1 MHIYSPVKHVGP
13 TSVPSPITTNY
24 NYTYISLA
32 IVTMHINKAAEIRT
46 FIVLQFRTQPKFLG
60 GRGMGAEGQGGQLPL
75 NLYLKVEDLCPPK
88 SRLSLDQHTNISP
101 PPNQERGQKRKR
113 HPTVYRAGGGG
124 GPGRVFICLSHMPY
138 SNIMTSYVY
147 STGR

>member
-101 PPNQERGQKRKR
+101 PPPTRKEDKKGKDVR
-113 HPTVYRAGGGG
+113 LYTGPGGGG
-124 GPGRVFICLSHMPY
+124 RGGYSFVCHICPIL
-138 SNIMTSYVY
+138 TL
-147 STGR
+147 